1 MIGVIHSIDNP
12 ILTILI
18 QECCRVRMERC
29 WLNVT
34 KTPPVGSKVCYETET
49 HDYRLIPRI
58 TRIEEYDFD
67 NCSTKWQKVASVNYS
82 HFLPLLATLPL

>member
-67 NCSTKWQKVASVNYS
+67 NCSTCGKAYEQTDAQFVSFVDFNC
-82 HFLPLLATLPL
+82 